1 MPSETLRPPGTAAEE
16 EKTMTKLEYLL
27 SYQQADIK
35 KQKLED
41 SVKSTESRQK
51 MMRLHKS
58 LKEHQATIQKL
69 TEETE
74 SMQLSLMRLISQQ
87 DKLKHDLELNVS
99 EMETLS
105 RDEECTAE
113 EMTEFRKDVDKLN
126 RELNKMDKDVKA
138 LSEQL
143 EKAVEAFQ
151 RTRSL
156 AGRAKKEYDQVKA
169 VCEVEKNDA
178 AAAVNAAA
186 KEMAC
191 VERQVDPAFLA
202 KYKRARLHHKEP
214 VVPVVHDKCSGCN
227 MSLPMAV
234 IKKLNGQDSI
244 VECENC
250 GRILYSK

>member
-1 MPSETLRPPGTAAEE
+1 
-16 EKTMTKLEYLL
+16 MTKLEYLL
-27 SYQQADIK
+27 SYQQADVK

-41 SVKSTESRQK
+41 SVKNTESRQK

-69 TEETE
+69 TEEAE
-74 SMQLSLMRLISQQ
+74 NMQLNLMRLISQQ
-87 DKLKHDLELNVS
+87 EKMRHDLELNVS

-105 RDEECTAE
+105 KDEECTAE
-113 EMTEFRKDVDKLN
+113 EMTEFRKDVDRLN

-151 RTRSL
+151 KTRSL

-169 VCEVEKNDA
+169 VCEVEKNES
-178 AAAVNAAA
+178 AAAVAAA
-186 KEMAC
+186 TKEMAT
-191 VERQVDPAFLA
+191 VERQVDPTFLA

-214 VVPVVHDKCSGCN
+214 VVPVVQDKCSGCN